1 DLQPLLFS
9 VMIVDVKVFHLT
21 RENAMLE
28 KTNRV
33 NFLFDFYQTLLTP
46 KQRTYMDMY
55 YLEDYSLGEIAEHFK
70 VSRQAIYDNIKRT
83 EIMLEE
89 YEQSLQLYEKFQKRL
104 ELIEQ
109 LEKHVLDKK
118 LFEDR
123 KSTRL
128 NSSHVSISYA

>member
-1 DLQPLLFS
+1 
-9 VMIVDVKVFHLT
+9 
-21 RENAMLE
+21 MLE

-118 LFEDR
+118 LDPLQPIIDELKQID
-123 KSTRL
+123 
-128 NSSHVSISYA
+128 